1 MRVALYARVSTAE
14 EKEMQDPETQLMIL
28 RDYCKVYE
36 HEITATFVDHCSGK
50 DPNRPEFSK
59 MMVAAKLKSRPFD
72 AIICLRIDRFMRS
85 ALYGLQAT
93 QELQEVKCGLIFVR
107 DQIDTTTPQGQL
119 FYTMQLAFAECER
132 GMIGKRVSEGIQRR
146 IRQGGSW
153 GKSRRDV
160 NVNVAVELLRGGKAS
175 SVSEAAR
182 ILGIPRA
189 TLIDHAKRKNID
201 LTDIGLQP
209 PSKAPGSSNISE
221 VAEGDGLRSLKS

>member
-1 MRVALYARVSTAE
+1 MPSKPLKVALYARVSTAE
-14 EKEMQDPETQLMIL
+14 EKELQDPETQLMIL

-50 DPNRPEFSK
+50 DPNRPEFSR
-59 MMVAAKLKSRPFD
+59 MMKAAKLKSRPFD

-93 QELQEVKCGLIFVR
+93 QELQDAKCGLIFVR

-146 IRQGGSW
+146 LRQGGTW
-153 GKSRRDV
+153 GKGRRRDV
-160 NVNVAVELLRGGKAS
+160 NVNVAVELLKAGKAS

-182 ILGIPRA
+182 MIGVPRA

-201 LTDIGLQP
+201 LTAVGLQP
-209 PSKAPGSSNISE
+209 PSKGP
-221 VAEGDGLRSLKS
+221 VH

>member
-1 MRVALYARVSTAE
+1 MSRVALYARVSTAE
-14 EKEMQDPETQLMIL
+14 EKELQDPETQLMIL

-36 HEITATFVDHCSGK
+36 HEIAATFVDHCSGK

-59 MMVAAKLKSRPFD
+59 MMRAAKLKSRHLIPD
-72 AIICLRIDRFMRS
+72 EDQTALRFMRS

-93 QELQEVKCGLIFVR
+93 QELQEAKCGLIFVR

-153 GKSRRDV
+153 GKGRRRDV
-160 NVNVAVELLRGGKAS
+160 NVKVAIELLKGGKAR

-182 ILGIPRA
+182 MLGIPRA
-189 TLIDHAKRKNID
+189 TLIDHAARKNID
-201 LTDIGLQP
+201 LTAVGLQP
-209 PSKAPGSSNISE
+209 LSKGP
-221 VAEGDGLRSLKS
+221 VD